1 MQKDAV
7 LLANIKQDLKIIIKN
22 QIHNTADRRLSFIVP
37 FTLLA
42 ILSGVFLKNIW
53 IVLLFFSVAAY
64 HIVRYV
70 IEFRSYILQK
80 RAIVEAIDRADISVS
95 TEQFDHIADETVY
108 EPHTFGMRGKVVKT
122 VKYYYFAS
130 GRKWRLPVTD
140 KHYAWS
146 KNYYISSKGL
156 ENISIQ
162 GDDFYYISLQGYP
175 DIAYIYPCKNFVFKE
190 KATQNN

>member
-1 MQKDAV
+1 MQKDAL

-70 IEFRSYILQK
+70 IGFRSYILQK

-95 TEQFDHIADETVY
+95 TEQFDHIAEEAVY

-122 VKYYYFAS
+122 VKCYYFAS

-162 GDDFYYISLQGYP
+162 GDEFYYISLQGYP